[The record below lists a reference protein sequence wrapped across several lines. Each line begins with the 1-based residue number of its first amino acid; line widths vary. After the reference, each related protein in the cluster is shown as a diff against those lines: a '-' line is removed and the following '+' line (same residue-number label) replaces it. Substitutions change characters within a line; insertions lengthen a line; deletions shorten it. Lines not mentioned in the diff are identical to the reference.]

1 MALAR
6 RCRYRREGRLR
17 GHSGH
22 RGEPIE
28 RQPGP
33 RIQGWLTPRIEP
45 GLAGAHSSPPSTINT
60 KWRVTRQGASPT
72 ESLALGAARPG
83 AVGATRRCG
92 GKQGQVSRLSKFNAV
107 WASSQYQRCFDAS
120 HGRCHI
126 SSEACCR
133 GRPLLLSSRRSA
145 TAVDV
150 APRFSLLASAI
161 SSQAR
166 GSARKERLL
175 GHPSVSA
182 ANAPATT
189 QFAGL
194 RRLAPPARAT
204 AAQGRASKPSVQDG
218 GEDFGRP
225 VVALVG
231 RDCRIEPGEVVIARL
246 TKLSRSV
253 AGKLVVVRGA
263 ASRMR
268 RARGCMGRHWRSR
281 PRTRGSCVRRCATSV
296 RGSRPHRERRLD
308 QKGCSAQRLG
318 SRRTEHQARHDRA
331 DGVAGGRARAER
343 RDRQLHLPGADQH
356 WHDGCHPGRPTRRR
370 SRTPDSVAPLRRAG
384 EVAQMTL
391 SLWPPAASSHHPR
404 GRRCR
409 RRVTIQNAPCPTGL
423 QTIRQSNVK
432 GASAW

>member
-1 MALAR
+1 M
-6 RCRYRREGRLR
+6 
-17 GHSGH
+17 
-22 RGEPIE
+22 
-28 RQPGP
+28 
-33 RIQGWLTPRIEP
+33 
-45 GLAGAHSSPPSTINT
+45 
-60 KWRVTRQGASPT
+60 
-72 ESLALGAARPG
+72 
-83 AVGATRRCG
+83 
-92 GKQGQVSRLSKFNAV
+92 SRLSKFNAV

-166 GSARKERLL
+166 GSARK
-175 GHPSVSA
+175 GKAVGTPSVSA

-281 PRTRGSCVRRCATSV
+281 PRTGGSCVRRCATSV
-296 RGSRPHRERRLD
+296 RGSRPRR
-308 QKGCSAQRLG
+308 KVASPEGLG
-318 SRRTEHQARHDRA
+318 ATAGILPYRA
-331 DGVAGGRARAER
+331 SKHGVIGPTLSLVVELYAER
-343 RDRQLHLPGADQH
+343 RDRQLHLPGRSKPASRQPSRRPERRCSRS
-356 WHDGCHPGRPTRRR
+356 GGRCCAAPPSRRR
-370 SRTPDSVAPLRRAG
+370 QRR
-384 EVAQMTL
+384 
-391 SLWPPAASSHHPR
+391 
-404 GRRCR
+404 
-409 RRVTIQNAPCPTGL
+409 
-423 QTIRQSNVK
+423 
-432 GASAW
+432 